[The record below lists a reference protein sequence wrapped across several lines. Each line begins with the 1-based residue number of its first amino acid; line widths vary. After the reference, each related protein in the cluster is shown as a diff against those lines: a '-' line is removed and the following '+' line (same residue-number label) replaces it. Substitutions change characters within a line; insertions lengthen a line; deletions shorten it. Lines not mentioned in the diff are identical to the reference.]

1 MIFPLLSPLITFSLV
16 AHLSNCQTIHNPSS
30 MSGYDIWSNILSE
43 DTIGTEPSVLI
54 KISVYRIQ

>member
-16 AHLSNCQTIHNPSS
+16 AHLSNCQTIHNSSS
-30 MSGYDIWSNILSE
+30 MSGYDIWSNILNE